1 LKESGL
7 CPVLPYPALG
17 RFLVQPPTVYGGRSS
32 EAPSGVSSSAVP
44 NPEGP
49 ELAGVLEILAVW
61 KRADLVTLL
70 RRARLEFDESDQY
83 GSLLFSHLTT
93 AEVYAPIE
101 DCERLRALPRVDRDR
116 ILQALLEIHPP
127 RAHSIEINRLEFFV
141 DPATPVVGRH
151 NDELISDVE
160 AQRALMIAVAT
171 GGPRIQSVNEEYK
184 ERCTRISAGLADRG
198 LADPNP
204 YRDLWAWYGKWSSG
218 DLPSYQSRRQYISDL
233 YAPLL
238 ERLNRGPTA
247 PSFEMFGQPTGW
259 AKVDR
264 GLGEI
269 RKRLEEASTE
279 EQFQAIGLLCRETLI
294 SLAQLVYD
302 PSRHTPLDDVVPSE
316 SDAKRML
323 EAYIQVELAGSTN
336 EAARR
341 HARASLDLANDLQH
355 RRTATFR
362 QAALCSEAT
371 AAVVNVIAILS
382 GKRDP

>member
-1 LKESGL
+1 M
-7 CPVLPYPALG
+7 
-17 RFLVQPPTVYGGRSS
+17 
-32 EAPSGVSSSAVP
+32 
-44 NPEGP
+44 P
-49 ELAGVLEILAVW
+49 ELAGVLEILAAW
-61 KRADLVTLL
+61 KRTDLVALL

-83 GSLLFSHLTT
+83 GSLLFSQLTT

-101 DCERLRALPRVDRDR
+101 DCQRLRALPQADRDR
-116 ILQALLEIHPP
+116 ILQALLEIYPP

-141 DPATPVVGRH
+141 DPATPTVVGRR
-151 NDELISDVE
+151 NDELIGDIE

-184 ERCTRISAGLADRG
+184 ERCTRISAGLAERG

-204 YRDLWAWYGKWSSG
+204 YQDLWAWYGKWSSG
-218 DLPSYQSRRQYISDL
+218 DLPSYQSRREYISGL

-238 ERLNRGPTA
+238 ERLKLGPA
-247 PSFEMFGQPTGW
+247 GAGVEMFDQPTGW
-259 AKVDR
+259 TKVDR

-279 EQFQAIGLLCRETLI
+279 EQFQAIGLLCREALI
-294 SLAQLVYD
+294 SLAQLVHD
-302 PSRHTPLDDVVPSE
+302 PAHHKSLDGIIPSE
-316 SDAKRML
+316 TDAKRML
-323 EAYIQVELAGSTN
+323 EAYIHVELAGSTN

-371 AAVVNVIAILS
+371 ATVVNVIAILS